1 MEGRSSN
8 IVSGPALVTNE
19 TNSIGLPF
27 FAKWV
32 GTTRN
37 VRVECVDMG
46 ANYLCRKFR
55 SGRSNP
61 RLWQKLTC

>member
-32 GTTRN
+32 GTTKN
-37 VRVECVDMG
+37 VGLNASIWERIIFAGNFAAEG
-46 ANYLCRKFR
+46 LIQGY
-55 SGRSNP
+55 GRS
-61 RLWQKLTC
+61 